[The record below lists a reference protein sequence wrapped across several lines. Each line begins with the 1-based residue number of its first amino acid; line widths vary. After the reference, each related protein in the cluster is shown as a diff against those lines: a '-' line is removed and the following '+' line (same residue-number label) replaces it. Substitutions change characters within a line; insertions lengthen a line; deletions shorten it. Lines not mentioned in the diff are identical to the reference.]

1 MRFLLAS
8 VLLGVASVGWFQ
20 SHAEASKGLDEEGD
34 FSCRGVIVRPGDAIQ
49 EMITTRPKGTTF
61 CFRRGIYEIQEP
73 LRPKSHDRLI
83 GERGATL
90 TGSNSTPAAILGYG
104 DVQTGVVIKG
114 FIVEHFA
121 GSDEPGRKHAIDS
134 GKRWRIVRNEIR
146 YNGGGGLNIDPGTV
160 VRRNHIHHNGRYG
173 VNAMGAD
180 IKLLKNEISFN
191 STLRKDSPDVD
202 AGASKFI
209 RTTGLVARGN
219 YVHHNY
225 GAGLWTDGNNIHT
238 LYEDNRIV
246 SNLGSGIH
254 HEISYDAVIRNN
266 VLRDNA
272 SVFAGRTVWW
282 GSQIRIS
289 SSSNLEV
296 YGNRI
301 KANSNVNAL
310 GIIDFDRG
318 NGAHG
323 PWRARNIDVYRNII
337 TLKGGS
343 VGAVDQEADNNVR
356 FRRNTYFLDDI
367 NGTYFQWNNDH
378 WTAALWRSY
387 GNDVHGKFIEL

>member
-1 MRFLLAS
+1 MGFLFAS
-8 VLLGVASVGWFQ
+8 VLLVVASVGSFQ
-20 SHAEASKGLDEEGD
+20 PHAEALKRIDQEGD
-34 FSCRGVIVRPGDAIQ
+34 FSCQGVIVRPGDAIQ
-49 EMITTRPKGTTF
+49 EMINAKPRATTF
-61 CFRRGIYEIQEP
+61 CFRRGIYAIQEA
-73 LRPKSHDRLI
+73 LRPKSDDRLI
-83 GERGATL
+83 GERGAIL

-114 FIVEHFA
+114 FVIEHFA
-121 GSDEPGRKHAIDS
+121 GEDEPGRRHAIDS

-146 YNGGGGLNIDPGTV
+146 YNGGGGLNVDPGTV
-160 VRRNHIHHNGRYG
+160 VRRNYIHHNGLYG

-191 STLRKDSPDVD
+191 STLQKDSPNVD

-209 RTTGLVARGN
+209 RTSGLVVRGN
-219 YVHHNY
+219 FVHHNY
-225 GAGLWTDGNNIHT
+225 GAGLWTDGDNIHT
-238 LYEDNRIV
+238 LYEGNRIV

-254 HEISYDAVIRNN
+254 HEISYDAVIRDN
-266 VLRDNA
+266 VLRNNA
-272 SVFAGRTVWW
+272 STYAGRTVWW

-289 SSSNLEV
+289 SSSNVEI
-296 YGNRI
+296 YRNRI
-301 KANSNVNAL
+301 KAKSNVNAL

-318 NGAHG
+318 TGAYG
-323 PWRARNIDVYRNII
+323 PWRAKNIDVYSNIMV
-337 TLKGGS
+337 LKGGS

-378 WTAALWRSY
+378 WTAAEWRSY
-387 GNDVHGKFIEL
+387 GNDVHGKFIEP